1 MRLPSALLAL
11 TFTASIPAL
20 AFAQTETVTGTAGTV
35 IQTEVLEQ
43 FDDTWSMTFLPDG
56 RAIVAEQ
63 TGTLWLL
70 DRNGKKSGE
79 IKGGPE
85 VSVRNQGGFGDIIVD
100 PDFTRNRRVYLSFV
114 ERDRNNDNLSGAVV
128 ERATLVLS
136 GNGGR
141 LSGREQI
148 WEQSPKMR
156 GNGHYGHRL
165 AISPDNAEGGGGF
178 LFITS
183 GDRQHFTP
191 SQNMDSNMGKVVRIT
206 TDGETP
212 SDNPFYGQGGVT
224 DEIWTLGH
232 RNPLGID
239 FAADGAL
246 YVHEMGPAH
255 GDELN
260 KIERGENYGYPVVS
274 NGDHYSGVEIPD
286 HTDFPI
292 YEHPAAWWAEAIS
305 PAGFVIYK
313 SDEMPEFTG
322 DGFIGGL
329 SSQALV
335 RVVFDRDKI
344 AAVPDSPSSSDR
356 RRTLAAEA
364 ERFEWGAR
372 IREVEEGPDG
382 ALYVLEDADGRLLRI
397 TTPE

>member
-1 MRLPSALLAL
+1 MRISTALLGFVLA
-11 TFTASIPAL
+11 ASASSLAL
-20 AFAQTETVTGTAGTV
+20 AQTQSVTGTAGTE
-35 IQTEVLEQ
+35 IQIETLES

-79 IKGGPE
+79 IKGGPDVE
-85 VSVRNQGGFGDIIVD
+85 ARNQGGFGDIIID
-100 PDFTRNRRVYLSFV
+100 PDFTRNRRVYFSFV
-114 ERDRNNDNLSGAVV
+114 ERDRRNDNLSGAVV
-128 ERATLVLS
+128 ESATLVLS
-136 GNGGR
+136 GSGGR
-141 LSGREQI
+141 LSARERL

-156 GNGHYGHRL
+156 GNGHYGYRL

-183 GDRQHFTP
+183 GDRQHFSP
-191 SQNMDSNMGKVVRIT
+191 SQNMDSNIGKVLRIT
-206 TDGETP
+206 TDGDVP
-212 SDNPFYGQGGVT
+212 SDNPFSGQGGVT
-224 DEIWTLGH
+224 DEIWSLGH
-232 RNPLGID
+232 RNPLGMD
-239 FAADGAL
+239 FAADGSL

-286 HTDFPI
+286 HTEIPI

-313 SDEMPEFTG
+313 SDEMPDFTG

-344 AAVPDSPSSSDR
+344 AAVSDSPSSSDR
-356 RRTLAAEA
+356 RRTLAIEA
-364 ERFEWGAR
+364 ERFEWDAR

-382 ALYVLEDADGRLLRI
+382 ALYVLEDGEGRLLRI
-397 TTPE
+397 TMSE